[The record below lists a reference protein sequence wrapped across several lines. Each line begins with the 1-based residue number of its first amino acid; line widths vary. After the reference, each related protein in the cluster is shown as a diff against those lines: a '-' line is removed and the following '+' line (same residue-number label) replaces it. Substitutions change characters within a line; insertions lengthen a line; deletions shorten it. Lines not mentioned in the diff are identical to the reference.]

1 MQKKQDIKIEKN
13 QDVEIEKS
21 KKEIEELTNKW
32 KRAVADYQNLEKR
45 VMAEKAEFIR
55 FSSKNLIEKLLGII
69 DDLEKAQNHLQDE
82 GLGLTLKKIAELLKN
97 EGVEKIDT
105 KGKDFDISKMEA
117 VAQVDGE
124 TDNKVMEE
132 TRSGYLMH
140 GSVIRPA
147 QVTVSRKK

>member
-1 MQKKQDIKIEKN
+1 
-13 QDVEIEKS
+13 
-21 KKEIEELTNKW
+21 
-32 KRAVADYQNLEKR
+32 
-45 VMAEKAEFIR
+45 
-55 FSSKNLIEKLLGII
+55 
-69 DDLEKAQNHLQDE
+69 
-82 GLGLTLKKIAELLKN
+82 
-97 EGVEKIDT
+97 
-105 KGKDFDISKMEA
+105 MEA